1 MVYVLLRRH
10 DWSAP
15 SEDYGAWSLRG
26 TCVCTIWVNRTK
38 EKEVNRNCNKK
49 FLGGATARNICG
61 SLAALA
67 VLAVSG
73 TAFAQDNQD
82 KKL

>member
-1 MVYVLLRRH
+1 VHLHNLDQRK
-10 DWSAP
+10 
-15 SEDYGAWSLRG
+15 
-26 TCVCTIWVNRTK
+26 K
-38 EKEVNRNCNKK
+38 EKEVNRNCIKK
-49 FLGGATARNICG
+49 FLGGATARLISG

-67 VLAVSG
+67 DLAVSG

>member
-1 MVYVLLRRH
+1 MHLHNLDQRK
-10 DWSAP
+10 
-15 SEDYGAWSLRG
+15 
-26 TCVCTIWVNRTK
+26 K
-38 EKEVNRNCNKK
+38 EKEVNGNYIKK
-49 FLGGATARNICG
+49 FLGSASAHIICG
-61 SLAALA
+61 SVAALA